1 METILSRRILAGTF
15 ALVLAAA
22 VSSLPNGA
30 RAATPAVTMQI
41 GTAGNDS
48 SAQAF
53 FATDLGYFKDAGIDA
68 HTLIVPR
75 GTGPAII
82 SAVVGGS
89 LDAGQSDMIAL
100 AQAHDHG
107 IPIVIVAPAV
117 AYDSKASTT
126 SLVVPK
132 ESAIRSARDLNGKTV
147 GILSLSGPTNAAT
160 MAWMEQNGG
169 DVASVK
175 FVELANAQM
184 GSALKSGVIAAAAI
198 AEPALSATL
207 QLGDTRILA
216 NPYDSVSKSFLL
228 SAWFMSKAWADAH
241 PEMVKKF
248 VEVMHQ
254 TAVWANNPANHS
266 RSADILAS
274 YIKLPAATI
283 DHSVRA
289 KFGLTFSAAEAQ
301 PIIETAA
308 KYKFVQNTLPI
319 ASMLSPLA
327 LKP

>member
-1 METILSRRILAGTF
+1 
-15 ALVLAAA
+15 
-22 VSSLPNGA
+22 
-30 RAATPAVTMQI
+30 MQI

-68 HTLIVPR
+68 HTLLVPR

-100 AQAHDHG
+100 AQAHDRG

-132 ESAIRSARDLNGKTV
+132 DGPIKAARDINGKTI
-147 GILSLSGPTNAAT
+147 GILSLSGPMHAAT
-160 MAWMEQNGG
+160 MAWIEQNGG
-169 DVASVK
+169 DPATVK

-184 GSALKSGVIAAAAI
+184 GAALKSGVIAAAAI
-198 AEPALSATL
+198 AEPALSGTL
-207 QLGDTRILA
+207 VLGDTRILA
-216 NPYDSVSKSFLL
+216 NPYDSVGKAFLL
-228 SAWFMSKAWADAH
+228 SAWFMSKPWADAH
-241 PEMVKKF
+241 PDVAKRF
-248 VEVMHQ
+248 IDAIHAS
-254 TAVWANNPANHS
+254 AVWANNPANHP
-266 RSADILAS
+266 RSAEILAS
-274 YIKLPAATI
+274 YIKLPVVTI
-283 DHSVRA
+283 GKSVRA

-301 PIIETAA
+301 PIIDAAA
-308 KYKFVQNTLPI
+308 KYKFVQNATPI
-319 ASMLSPLA
+319 ASMVSPLA